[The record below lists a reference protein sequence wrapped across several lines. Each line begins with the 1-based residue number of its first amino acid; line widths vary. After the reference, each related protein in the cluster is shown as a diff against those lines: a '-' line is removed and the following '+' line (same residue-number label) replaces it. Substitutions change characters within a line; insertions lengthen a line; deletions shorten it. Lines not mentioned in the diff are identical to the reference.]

1 MACVYPWYTWYNG
14 HPHTRYVTSCT
25 DNSDQI
31 FEVNQTCRQHLQ
43 RHLDFHNESFCNEN
57 YPDVRSSLICTNISQ
72 WLLGQ
77 DSSITDPHNCQS
89 SCAEPGPDCL
99 ACKNSSYF
107 LCVQSGQ
114 CIHPSLVCDGHP
126 HCLDRSDEDQCQN
139 NSKSNIV
146 LDVSSALVLVLFI
159 GLTVY

>member
-1 MACVYPWYTWYNG
+1 MQCMYPWYTWDDG
-14 HPHTRYVTSCT
+14 RTGFTSCT
-25 DNSDQI
+25 DHSDQI

-72 WLLGQ
+72 WLSEQ
-77 DSSITDPHNCQS
+77 DSSLSDPHNCQS
-89 SCAEPGPDCL
+89 SCAEPDPDCL
-99 ACKNSSYF
+99 ACTNSSYF

-114 CIHPSLVCDGHP
+114 CIHPSLVCDGRP